1 MCVPNLRSALGGL
14 GGGRLDIIF
23 VTEFALG
30 YSVKILD
37 AIDLGDSDVS

>member
-1 MCVPNLRSALGGL
+1 MCVPNLRSALVVVVGK
-14 GGGRLDIIF
+14 LDIIF

-37 AIDLGDSDVS
+37 AIDLGDSDVP

>member
-1 MCVPNLRSALGGL
+1 MCPQPQKCSR
-14 GGGRLDIIF
+14 GGGELDIIF

-37 AIDLGDSDVS
+37 AIDLGDSDVP

>member
-1 MCVPNLRSALGGL
+1 MCVPNLRSAL
-14 GGGRLDIIF
+14 GGRLDIIF

-37 AIDLGDSDVS
+37 AIDLGDSDVP